1 VRGLALH
8 SHRMSPAT
16 LAGCGALVLWAF
28 LALLS
33 RLAGGIPPLQLTAM
47 GFAVGGTIGLL
58 VVFARGRVGALR
70 QPPLAW
76 AHGIGGLFGYH
87 ALYFLAFALAPAVE
101 VNLINYLWPLLIVLL
116 AAPIRGLRLGPARL
130 AGVALGVAGCA
141 LLVGPG
147 ASFPPEAIT
156 GFVAALGCAVV
167 WSVYSVTAG
176 TPRLARVPTEA
187 VAGFC
192 LATAALA
199 AVLHLAFERTVA
211 PDARQWL
218 AILGLGLGPVGAAFF
233 LWDGGMKR
241 GDPRLLGT
249 LAYAVP
255 VASTLLLIA
264 AGEGTMS
271 WRVGLAT
278 LMVAGGGIIAARAR

>member
-1 VRGLALH
+1 
-8 SHRMSPAT
+8 MSPAT
-16 LAGCGALVLWAF
+16 LAGCGALILWAF

-33 RLAGGIPPLQLTAM
+33 RLAVGIPPLQLTAM
-47 GFAVGGTIGLL
+47 GFAIGGGVGLA
-58 VVFARGRVGALR
+58 VVLARGKAVALL
-70 QPPLAW
+70 QGPLAW
-76 AHGIGGLFGYH
+76 AHGVGGLFGYH
-87 ALYFLAFALAPAVE
+87 ALYFLAFALAPALE

-116 AAPIRGLRLGPARL
+116 AAPIRGLRLGPIRL
-130 AGVALGVAGCA
+130 AGVALGFAGCA

-147 ASFPPEAIT
+147 ASFPPEALH
-156 GFVAALGCAVV
+156 GFIAAAGCAVV
-167 WSVYSVTAG
+167 WAVYSVTAG

-192 LATAALA
+192 LATAVLA
-199 AVLHLAFERTVA
+199 AVLHLGLETTVA

-218 AILGLGLGPVGAAFF
+218 TVLLLGLGPVGAAFF
-233 LWDGGMKR
+233 LWDVGMKR

-264 AGEGTMS
+264 AGEGELS
-271 WRVGLAT
+271 WRAAVAT
-278 LMVAGGGIIAARAR
+278 LMVAGGGFIAARAR